1 MSQLT
6 NLLNSTKSEI
16 SKLKESEATGKY
28 PDQLH
33 RNVAKLAENT
43 SAPLLA
49 NKLGISKTFIYN
61 AVKKF
66 NAPKKKSSK
75 QSSETNA
82 KEDIFKF
89 LDISPEV
96 ESTKKSENSNEK
108 PFMKVVTPN
117 GSIIE
122 IWG

>member
-1 MSQLT
+1 M
-6 NLLNSTKSEI
+6 
-16 SKLKESEATGKY
+16 
-28 PDQLH
+28 
-33 RNVAKLAENT
+33 
-43 SAPLLA
+43 
-49 NKLGISKTFIYN
+49 
-61 AVKKF
+61 KKF